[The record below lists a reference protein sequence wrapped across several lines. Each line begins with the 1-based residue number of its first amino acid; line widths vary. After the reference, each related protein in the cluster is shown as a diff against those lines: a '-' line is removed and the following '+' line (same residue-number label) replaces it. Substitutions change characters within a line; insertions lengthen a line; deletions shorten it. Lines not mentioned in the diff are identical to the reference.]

1 MGWPRFVFFLI
12 FVERMKAL
20 RIIRNIV
27 LGLVVLVLLLLVA
40 LQVVLRPKV
49 LTPIV
54 NDFAARYVDGGE
66 LRFSRVHAS
75 VIKDF
80 PFLNFTLDSCAIV
93 YPHDRFARYDSTIVE
108 KGRFPLLQAGRAV
121 PMDTLASFQ
130 KLEASLNLVNLLK
143 NTSYDIRR
151 VELDHPRIFA
161 HYYDSTAA
169 NWDILRLED
178 PEDTT
183 VAAPLPPLRLQ
194 KIRLTNRPF
203 IVFTDQKDTLLGL
216 LTMRRLT
223 LDGKIDTYK
232 IPEARLRLRAD
243 SLFLTGRLPADT
255 VSVGLDRLE
264 AEGKDRKVSLSAD
277 AKAFLSTRSAGRMRV
292 PVHLEADAAFPER
305 ADDALEVQVDRLG
318 LKVATIDLKG
328 NGDVVFHPDSTEIK
342 ADATIGKCP
351 LGKLLEEYQVNFPVL
366 KKVKTDAVLD
376 LDAHCDGVLAE
387 GRLPRINAH
396 LQIPDAYLDYE
407 GLGRRGQVSLDV
419 DANTDEDLKLDLDL
433 NRVLV
438 DIVGGHVDLK
448 GTAADVTGEDPF
460 FALSGKI
467 RARVDS
473 LTRAFTKDMGITGTG
488 TITASLNGQARLS
501 QLTMA
506 KIGNADIKG
515 NAVIRDLSIDDAK
528 DGLKAWVRKADVQL
542 ETKGNRIDNNLRR
555 GARVLALDATLDT
568 LDATYKGGTFV
579 RGKDIKVQA
588 QNSAAILRG
597 GKELTPLMGT
607 LSAANLSMRDE
618 EGTAIGLRDN
628 TETFRITPS
637 TKDFRTPKLNL
648 TSESVGVRVRSGS
661 NGVLLRNFK
670 FDITANKHQLAERTS
685 ARLNRMLDSLQRV
698 WPGTPRDSLMAKYR
712 RSHPRRTFPAWMQSD
727 FRDKDIHVNLSDAVR
742 QYYRNWDFSGN
753 VSLERA
759 RVLMPAFPLQ
769 TQVMDLRG
777 SVTNDK
783 VDLKNITVQAGESNL
798 SARGT
803 LGNLR
808 RSLLMRGTME
818 LDANVTSD
826 HLDVNE
832 LLRAYAYYSAYDPVP
847 SMERASDE
855 VIEQAMEHAELPDS
869 AASRLL
875 VVPGNLNARVS
886 VEASDV
892 LYESLEVSWAA
903 ADLEMKQRTLQIT
916 NALAA
921 TNMGEMHF
929 EGFYSSRS
937 KRDIKTGFDLNL
949 VDITAEKVIT
959 LFPAVD
965 TLVPMLRS
973 FAGDL
978 NCELAATAEMD
989 TLMQL
994 KLPSIDGVLRISG
1007 KDLSIDGDSQEFKKI
1022 AKMLV
1027 FRNKNGAYVQEMG
1040 VTGMVRDNVME
1051 IFPFVLGVD
1060 RYTLAASGLQHLD
1073 ESFSYHLSAIK
1084 SPLLVKFGVNVWG
1097 DDFDHINYGLGRA
1110 KYRRIP
1116 VPDFSRQLDTVQ
1128 NSLLASIH
1136 NIFELGVDQVI
1147 AENNA
1152 QRYIQERMEETGYTF
1167 AADTTAAPASVKDSV
1182 ALMTRRF
1189 EEASAATDKEALK
1202 EEVLEMVTEASNDT
1216 SGEAPSVI
1224 PSEADT
1230 PHSGHDPESQPAAA
1244 KKEEDDE

>member
-1 MGWPRFVFFLI
+1 
-12 FVERMKAL
+12 MKAL

-49 LTPIV
+49 LTPLV
-54 NDFAARYVDGGE
+54 NDIAQQFVDGGE
-66 LRFSRVHAS
+66 LRFSRVRAS

-93 YPHDRFARYDSTIVE
+93 YPHDRYARFDSTVVE
-108 KGRFPLLQAGRAV
+108 KGRFPLLQAGRA
-121 PMDTLASFQ
+121 PRTDTLASFR

-143 NTSYDIRR
+143 KTSYDIRR

-169 NWDILRLED
+169 NWDILRLGNPD
-178 PEDTT
+178 DT
-183 VAAPLPPLRLQ
+183 AASAPLPPVRLQ
-194 KIRLTNRPF
+194 RIRLTGRPV

-216 LTMRRLT
+216 LTMQRLS
-223 LDGKIDTYK
+223 LDGRIDTYK
-232 IPEARLRLRAD
+232 LPDARLRLRAD

-255 VSVGLDRLE
+255 VSVGLDHLE

-277 AKAFLSTRSAGRMRV
+277 AKAFLSTRSAGRMRI
-292 PVHLEADAAFPER
+292 PVHLEADAAFPKR
-305 ADDALEVQVDRLG
+305 PDDALEVQVDRLG
-318 LKVATIDLKG
+318 LQVATIDLKG
-328 NGDVVFHPDSTEIK
+328 SGNAVFHPDSTEIL
-342 ADATIGKCP
+342 ADATIKDCP
-351 LGKLLEEYQVNFPVL
+351 LGKLLDEYEVNFPVL

-407 GLGRRGQVSLDV
+407 GLRRRGQVSLDV
-419 DANTDEDLKLDLDL
+419 DAKTDEELKLDLDL

-438 DIVGGHVDLK
+438 DIVGARVDVK

-460 FALSGKI
+460 FALSGKV

-473 LTRAFTKDMGITGTG
+473 LTRAFTADKGITGTG
-488 TITASLNGQARLS
+488 SITASLNGQARLS
-501 QLTMA
+501 QLTLA
-506 KIGNADIKG
+506 QIGNADIKG
-515 NAVIRDLSIDDAK
+515 NAVIRDLSVDDRK

-579 RGKDIKVQA
+579 RGKDVRIQA

-607 LSAANLSMRDE
+607 LHAANLSMRDE
-618 EGTAIGLRDN
+618 EGTDVGLRDN

-648 TSESVGVRVRSGS
+648 TSESAGVRIRSGA

-670 FDITANKHQLAERTS
+670 FDVTANKHQLAERTS
-685 ARLNRMLDSLQRV
+685 TRLSRMLDSLQRV

-727 FRDKDIHVNLSDAVR
+727 FRGRDIHVNLSDAAR
-742 QYYRNWDFSGN
+742 QYYRNWDFSGS
-753 VSLERA
+753 VALDRA
-759 RVLMPAFPLQ
+759 RVLLPAFPLQ
-769 TQVMDLRG
+769 TEVTNVSG
-777 SVTNDK
+777 TVTNDK
-783 VDLKNITVQAGESNL
+783 IDLKRITVTAGESNV
-798 SARGT
+798 SAQGT
-803 LGNLR
+803 LSNLR
-808 RSLLMRGTME
+808 RSLLARGTME
-818 LDANVTSD
+818 LDAMVTTD
-826 HLDVNE
+826 HLDANE
-832 LLRAYAYYSAYDPVP
+832 LIRAFSYYSAYDPEP

-855 VIEQAMEHAELPDS
+855 AIERVMESAELPDS

-886 VEASDV
+886 LEASDIR
-892 LYESLEVSWAA
+892 YDSLEVSWAA
-903 ADLEMKQRTLQIT
+903 ADIEMKRRTLQVT

-929 EGFYSSRS
+929 EGFYATRS

-965 TLVPMLRS
+965 TLMPMLRS

-978 NCELAATAEMD
+978 NCELAATAEVD
-989 TLMQL
+989 TCMQL
-994 KLPSIDGVLRISG
+994 VLPSIDGVLRISG
-1007 KDLSIDGDSQEFKKI
+1007 KDLSIDGDTQEFQKI
-1022 AKMLV
+1022 AKMLM
-1027 FRNKNGAYVQEMG
+1027 FKNKNGAYVEEMG
-1040 VTGMVRDNVME
+1040 VTGMVRENVLQV
-1051 IFPFVLGVD
+1051 FPFVMGVD
-1060 RYTLAASGLQHLD
+1060 RYTLALSGNQHLD

-1097 DDFDHINYGLGRA
+1097 DDFDHVKYGLGRA
-1110 KYRRIP
+1110 RYRRIP

-1136 NIFELGVDQVI
+1136 NIFELGVDQAI
-1147 AENNA
+1147 AENTA
-1152 QRYIQERMEETGYTF
+1152 QRYIEDGMSRSGYTS
-1167 AADTTAAPASVKDSV
+1167 AADTLAAPASVTDSL
-1182 ALMTRRF
+1182 ALMSRRF
-1189 EEASAATDKEALK
+1189 EEASAVTDREALK
-1202 EEVLEMVTEASNDT
+1202 EEVLEMVAEV
-1216 SGEAPSVI
+1216 PPVI
-1224 PSEADT
+1224 SSEVEKSDAV
-1230 PHSGHDPESQPAAA
+1230 A
-1244 KKEEDDE
+1244 KKEEDE

>member
-1 MGWPRFVFFLI
+1 
-12 FVERMKAL
+12 MKAL
-20 RIIRNIV
+20 RILRNIV

-54 NDFAARYVDGGE
+54 NDFAKQYVEGGE

-93 YPHDRFARYDSTIVE
+93 YPHERYARYDSTIVE
-108 KGRFPLLQAGRAV
+108 KGRFPLLQAGRAPV
-121 PMDTLASFQ
+121 MDTLASFQ
-130 KLEASLNLVNLLK
+130 KLEASLNLVNFLK
-143 NTSYDIRR
+143 KTSYDIRR

-169 NWDILRLED
+169 NWDILRLKD
-178 PEDTT
+178 PDDTT
-183 VAAPLPPLRLQ
+183 ASAPLPPIRLQ

-216 LTMRRLT
+216 LTMRRLS
-223 LDGKIDTYK
+223 LDGRIDTYK
-232 IPEARLRLRAD
+232 LPEARLRLRAD
-243 SLFLTGRLPADT
+243 SLFLSGRLPADT

-305 ADDALEVQVDRLG
+305 ADGALEAQVDRLA
-318 LKVATIDLKG
+318 LQVATIDLKG

-342 ADATIGKCP
+342 ADATIEKCP

-376 LDAHCDGVLAE
+376 LEAHCDGVLAE

-407 GLGRRGQVSLDV
+407 GIGRRGQVSLDV
-419 DANTDEDLKLDLDL
+419 DANTDEELKLDLDL

-438 DIVGGHVDLK
+438 DIVGGHIDLK

-460 FALSGKI
+460 FAISGRI

-473 LTRAFTKDMGITGTG
+473 LTRAFTADKGITGTG

-506 KIGNADIKG
+506 KIDNADIKG
-515 NAVIRDLSIDDAK
+515 NAVIRDLSVDDAK
-528 DGLKAWVRKADVQL
+528 DGLKAWVRKADLQL

-579 RGKDIKVQA
+579 RGKDVKVQA

-648 TSESVGVRVRSGS
+648 TSESVGVRIRSGS

-670 FDITANKHQLAERTS
+670 FDVTANKHQLAERTTT
-685 ARLNRMLDSLQRV
+685 RMNRMLDSLQRV
-698 WPGTPRDSLMAKYR
+698 WPGVPRDSLFSKYR
-712 RSHPRRTFPAWMQSD
+712 QSHPRRTFPDWMQSD
-727 FRDKDIHVNLSDAVR
+727 FRNRDIHVNLSDAVR
-742 QYYRNWDFSGN
+742 QYYRNWDFSGS
-753 VSLERA
+753 VALERA
-759 RVLMPAFPLQ
+759 RLLVPAFPLQ

-777 SVTNDK
+777 TVTNDK
-783 VDLKNITVQAGESNL
+783 VDLNNITVQAGESNL

-818 LDANVTSD
+818 LDATVSSD

-832 LLRAYAYYSAYDPVP
+832 LIRAYAYYSNYDPLP

-855 VIEQAMEHAELPDS
+855 VIEQAMEQAELPPDS
-869 AASRLL
+869 TASRLL
-875 VVPGNLNARVS
+875 VLPGNLNARVS

-892 LYESLEVSWAA
+892 LYDSLEVSWAA
-903 ADLEMKQRTLQIT
+903 ADLEMKQRTLQVT
-916 NALAA
+916 NAVAA

-929 EGFYSSRS
+929 EGFYSTRS

-959 LFPAVD
+959 LFPAID
-965 TLVPMLRS
+965 TLVPMLKS

-989 TLMQL
+989 TLMRL

-1007 KDLSIDGDSQEFKKI
+1007 KELSIDGDSPEFKKI

-1027 FRNKNGAYVQEMG
+1027 FRNKNGAYVNEMA
-1040 VTGMVRDNVME
+1040 VNGMVRDNVME
-1051 IFPFVLGVD
+1051 VFPFVLDVD

-1073 ESFSYHLSAIK
+1073 ESFSYHLSSIN
-1084 SPLLVKFGVNVWG
+1084 SPILVKFGVNVWG
-1097 DDFDHINYGLGRA
+1097 DDFDHINYQLSRA
-1110 KYRRIP
+1110 RYRRVP

-1136 NIFELGVDQVI
+1136 NIFELGVDQAI

-1152 QRYIQERMEETGYTF
+1152 QRYIQHRMEETGY
-1167 AADTTAAPASVKDSV
+1167 APAVDTTAAPAAVTDSV

-1189 EEASAATDKEALK
+1189 EEASAVTDKEALK
-1202 EEVLEMVTEASNDT
+1202 EEVL
-1216 SGEAPSVI
+1216 SVI
-1224 PSEADT
+1224 LSEAEGGVEKSD
-1230 PHSGHDPESQPAAA
+1230 AVA
-1244 KKEEDDE
+1244 KKEEDE

>member
-1 MGWPRFVFFLI
+1 
-12 FVERMKAL
+12 MKAL

-54 NDFAARYVDGGE
+54 NDFAKQYVEGGE
-66 LRFSRVHAS
+66 LRFSRVRAS

-93 YPHDRFARYDSTIVE
+93 YPHERYARYDSTIVE

-130 KLEASLNLVNLLK
+130 TLEASLNLVNFLK
-143 NTSYDIRR
+143 KTSYDIRR

-169 NWDILRLED
+169 NWDILWLKD

-183 VAAPLPPLRLQ
+183 VAAPLPPIRIQ

-216 LTMRRLT
+216 LTMRRLS

-232 IPEARLRLRAD
+232 LPEARLRLRAD

-277 AKAFLSTRSAGRMRV
+277 AKAFLSMRSAGRMRV
-292 PVHLEADAAFPER
+292 PIHLEADAAFPER
-305 ADDALEVQVDRLG
+305 PDGALEAQVDRLA

-328 NGDVVFHPDSTEIK
+328 NGGVVFHPDSTEIK
-342 ADATIGKCP
+342 ADATIEKCP
-351 LGKLLEEYQVNFPVL
+351 LGELLTQYQVNFPVL
-366 KKVKTDAVLD
+366 KKIKTDAVLD

-407 GLGRRGQVSLDV
+407 GIGRRGQVSLDV
-419 DANTDEDLKLDLDL
+419 DANTDEELKLDLDL

-460 FALSGKI
+460 FAINGKI

-488 TITASLNGQARLS
+488 SITASLNGQARLS

-515 NAVIRDLSIDDAK
+515 NAVIRDLSIDDTK
-528 DGLKAWVRKADVQL
+528 DGLKAWVRKADLLL

-670 FDITANKHQLAERTS
+670 FDITANKHLTAERTS
-685 ARLNRMLDSLQRV
+685 TRMNHLLDSLQRV
-698 WPGTPRDSLMAKYR
+698 WPGVPRDSLLAKYR
-712 RSHPRRTFPAWMQSD
+712 QSRPRRSLPAWMQDD
-727 FRDKDIHVNLSDAVR
+727 FRTRDIHVNLSDAVR

-759 RVLMPAFPLQ
+759 RVLLPAFPLQ
-769 TQVMDLRG
+769 TQVTDLRG
-777 SVTNDK
+777 MVTNDK
-783 VDLKNITVQAGESNL
+783 VDLKNITIQAGESNL

-826 HLDVNE
+826 HLDANE
-832 LLRAYAYYSAYDPVP
+832 LMRAYAYYSAYDPVP

-855 VIEQAMEHAELPDS
+855 AIEQAMEQAELPPDS
-869 AASRLL
+869 TASRLL

-886 VEASDV
+886 VEASDIR
-892 LYESLEVSWAA
+892 YDSLEVSWAA

-929 EGFYSSRS
+929 EGFYATRS

-959 LFPAVD
+959 LFPAID
-965 TLVPMLRS
+965 TLVPMLKS

-989 TLMQL
+989 TLMRL

-1007 KDLSIDGDSQEFKKI
+1007 KELSIDGDSPEFKKI

-1027 FRNKNGAYVQEMG
+1027 FRNKNGALVQEMG

-1051 IFPFVLGVD
+1051 VFPFVLDVD

-1073 ESFSYHLSAIK
+1073 ESFSYHLSSIK
-1084 SPLLVKFGVNVWG
+1084 SPLLVKFGVNIWG
-1097 DDFDHINYGLGRA
+1097 DDFDHINYQLSRA
-1110 KYRRIP
+1110 RYRRIP

-1136 NIFELGVDQVI
+1136 NIFELGVDKVI

-1152 QRYIQERMEETGYTF
+1152 QRYIQDRMEETGYAP
-1167 AADTTAAPASVKDSV
+1167 AADTLAAPASVTDSV

-1189 EEASAATDKEALK
+1189 EEASAAADKEALK
-1202 EEVLEMVTEASNDT
+1202 EEVLELV
-1216 SGEAPSVI
+1216 
-1224 PSEADT
+1224 SEAET
-1230 PHSGHDPESQPAAA
+1230 PEKQAA
-1244 KKEEDDE
+1244 KKEEDE

>member
-1 MGWPRFVFFLI
+1 
-12 FVERMKAL
+12 MKAL

-27 LGLVVLVLLLLVA
+27 LVLVALALLLLVA

-54 NDFAARYVDGGE
+54 NQVAEQYVDGGE
-66 LRFSRVHAS
+66 LRFTRVRAS
-75 VIKDF
+75 VLKDF

-93 YPHDRFARYDSTIVE
+93 YPHGRYARYDSTIVE
-108 KGRFPLLQAGRAV
+108 TGRFPLLQAGRAPV
-121 PMDTLASFQ
+121 MDTLASFRTM
-130 KLEASLNLVNLLK
+130 EASLNLVNYLK
-143 NTSYDIRR
+143 KTSYDIRR

-169 NWDILRLED
+169 NWEILRLSD
-178 PEDTT
+178 PEDT
-183 VAAPLPPLRLQ
+183 VSAPLPPIRMH
-194 KIRLTNRPF
+194 KVRLTGRPY
-203 IVFTDQKDTLLGL
+203 IVYTNQQDTLLAML
-216 LTMRRLT
+216 RMKQLK
-223 LDGKIDTYK
+223 LDGKVDTYQLAD
-232 IPEARLRLRAD
+232 ARIRLSAD
-243 SLFLTGRLPADT
+243 SLFVNGRLPKDT
-255 VSVGLDRLE
+255 LALGLDHLE
-264 AEGKDRKVSLSAD
+264 AEGKDRKVSLAAD
-277 AKAFLSTRSAGRMRV
+277 AKAFLATRSSGRMRV

-305 ADDALEVQVDRLG
+305 PDGALEAQVDRLA

-328 NGDVVFHPDSTEIK
+328 SGDVVFHKDSTAIK
-342 ADATIGKCP
+342 ADATIEKCP
-351 LGKLLEEYQVNFPVL
+351 LGDLLNEYKVNFPIL
-366 KKVKTDAVLD
+366 GKVKTDAVLD

-387 GRLPRINAH
+387 GRLPKIQAR
-396 LQIPDAYLDYE
+396 LQVPDAFVDYE

-433 NRVLV
+433 HRVLL
-438 DIVGGHVDLK
+438 DIVGAKIDLK
-448 GTAADVTGEDPF
+448 GTAADVTGDDPF
-460 FALSGKI
+460 FAIDGKV

-473 LTRAFTKDMGITGTG
+473 LTKAFTADKGITGTG
-488 TITASLNGQARLS
+488 SITASLNGQARLS
-501 QLTMA
+501 QLTLA

-515 NAVIRDLSIDDAK
+515 NAVIRDLSVDDAK
-528 DGLKAWVRKADVQL
+528 DGLKAWVRKADLVL
-542 ETKGNRIDNNLRR
+542 ETKGNRIDNNMRR

-568 LDATYKGGTFV
+568 LDATYKGGTYV
-579 RGKDIKVQA
+579 RGKDIQVQA
-588 QNSAAILRG
+588 QNSAASLTG
-597 GKELTPLMGT
+597 GKELTPLMGVLT
-607 LSAANLSMRDE
+607 AANLTMRDE
-618 EGTAIGLRDN
+618 EGTAVGLRDN
-628 TETFRITPS
+628 KETFRVTPS

-648 TSESVGVRVRSGS
+648 TSESVGVRLRSGS

-670 FDITANKHQLAERTS
+670 FDVTANKHLLAESTTTRM
-685 ARLNRMLDSLQRV
+685 NRFLDSLQRV

-727 FRDKDIHVNLSDAVR
+727 FRGRDIHVNLSDAVR
-742 QYYRNWDFSGN
+742 QYYRNWDFSGS
-753 VSLERA
+753 VALERA
-759 RVLMPAFPLQ
+759 RVLLPAFPLR
-769 TQVMDLRG
+769 TQVTDLRG

-798 SARGT
+798 SASGT

-808 RSLLMRGTME
+808 RSLLMHGTME
-818 LDANVTSD
+818 LDATVTSD
-826 HLDVNE
+826 HLDANE
-832 LLRAYAYYSAYDPVP
+832 LMRAYAYYSDYDPQP
-847 SMERASDE
+847 SMEKASDE
-855 VIEQAMEHAELPDS
+855 AIELAMDTAELPDS

-886 VEASDV
+886 VEASDIR
-892 LYESLEVSWAA
+892 YDSLEVSWAA

-929 EGFYSSRS
+929 EGFYATRS

-989 TLMQL
+989 TTMQL
-994 KLPSIDGVLRISG
+994 ILPSIDGVLRISG
-1007 KDLSIDGDSQEFKKI
+1007 KDLSIDGDTPEFKKI

-1027 FRNKNGAYVQEMG
+1027 FRNKNGAYVDEMH

-1051 IFPFVLGVD
+1051 VFPFVMGVD

-1073 ESFSYHLSAIK
+1073 ESFDYHLSAIK
-1084 SPLLVKFGVNVWG
+1084 SPLLLKFGVNIWG
-1097 DDFDHINYGLGRA
+1097 DDFDKINYKIARA
-1110 KYRRIP
+1110 KYRSIP

-1136 NIFELGVDQVI
+1136 NVFELGVDQVI
-1147 AENNA
+1147 AENTG
-1152 QRYIQERMEETGYTF
+1152 QRYIQDRMTETGYTF
-1167 AADTTAAPASVKDSV
+1167 AADTTAAPASVQDSV

-1189 EEASAATDKEALK
+1189 EEAQAETDKAALK
-1202 EEVLEMVTEASNDT
+1202 EEVLEMV
-1216 SGEAPSVI
+1216 
-1224 PSEADT
+1224 ADT
-1230 PHSGHDPESQPAAA
+1230 PEAPEKGAA
-1244 KKEEDDE
+1244 KKEDE

>member
-1 MGWPRFVFFLI
+1 
-12 FVERMKAL
+12 MKAL

-49 LTPIV
+49 LTPLV
-54 NDFAARYVDGGE
+54 NDIAQQFVDGGE
-66 LRFSRVHAS
+66 LRFSRVRAS

-93 YPHDRFARYDSTIVE
+93 YPHDRYARFDSTVVE
-108 KGRFPLLQAGRAV
+108 KGRFPLLQAGRA
-121 PMDTLASFQ
+121 PRMDTLASFR

-143 NTSYDIRR
+143 KTSYDIRR

-169 NWDILRLED
+169 NWDILRLGNPD
-178 PEDTT
+178 DT
-183 VAAPLPPLRLQ
+183 AASAPLPPVRLQ
-194 KIRLTNRPF
+194 RIRLTGRPV

-216 LTMRRLT
+216 LTMQRLS
-223 LDGKIDTYK
+223 LDGRIDTYK
-232 IPEARLRLRAD
+232 LPDARLRLRAD

-255 VSVGLDRLE
+255 VSVGLDHLE

-277 AKAFLSTRSAGRMRV
+277 AKAFLSTRSAGRMRI
-292 PVHLEADAAFPER
+292 PVHLEADAAFPKR
-305 ADDALEVQVDRLG
+305 PDDALEVQVDRLG
-318 LKVATIDLKG
+318 LQVATIDLKG
-328 NGDVVFHPDSTEIK
+328 SGNAVFHPDSTEIL
-342 ADATIGKCP
+342 ADATIKDCP
-351 LGKLLEEYQVNFPVL
+351 LGKLLDEYEVNFPVL

-407 GLGRRGQVSLDV
+407 GLRRRGQVSLDV
-419 DANTDEDLKLDLDL
+419 DAKTDEELKLDLDL

-438 DIVGGHVDLK
+438 DIVGARVDVK

-460 FALSGKI
+460 FALSGKV

-473 LTRAFTKDMGITGTG
+473 LTRAFTADKGITGTG
-488 TITASLNGQARLS
+488 SITASLNGQARLS
-501 QLTMA
+501 QLTLA
-506 KIGNADIKG
+506 QIGNADIKG
-515 NAVIRDLSIDDAK
+515 NAVIRDLSVDDRK

-579 RGKDIKVQA
+579 RGKDVRIQA

-607 LSAANLSMRDE
+607 LHAANLSMRDE
-618 EGTAIGLRDN
+618 EGTDVGLRDN

-648 TSESVGVRVRSGS
+648 TSESAGVRIRSGA

-670 FDITANKHQLAERTS
+670 FDVTANKHQLAERTS
-685 ARLNRMLDSLQRV
+685 TRLSRMLDSLQRV

-727 FRDKDIHVNLSDAVR
+727 FRGRDIHVNLSDAAR
-742 QYYRNWDFSGN
+742 QYYRNWDFSGS
-753 VSLERA
+753 VALDRA
-759 RVLMPAFPLQ
+759 RVLLPAFPLQ
-769 TQVMDLRG
+769 TEVTNVSG
-777 SVTNDK
+777 TVTNDK
-783 VDLKNITVQAGESNL
+783 IDLKRITVTAGESNV
-798 SARGT
+798 SAQGT
-803 LGNLR
+803 LSNLR
-808 RSLLMRGTME
+808 RSLLARGTME
-818 LDANVTSD
+818 LDAMVTTD
-826 HLDVNE
+826 HLDANE
-832 LLRAYAYYSAYDPVP
+832 LIRAFSYYSAYDPEP

-855 VIEQAMEHAELPDS
+855 AIERVMESAELPDS

-886 VEASDV
+886 LEASDIR
-892 LYESLEVSWAA
+892 YDSLEVSWAA
-903 ADLEMKQRTLQIT
+903 ADIEMKRRTLQVT

-929 EGFYSSRS
+929 EGFYATRS

-965 TLVPMLRS
+965 TLMPMLRS

-978 NCELAATAEMD
+978 NCELAATAEVD
-989 TLMQL
+989 TCMQL
-994 KLPSIDGVLRISG
+994 VLPSIDGVLRISG
-1007 KDLSIDGDSQEFKKI
+1007 KDLSIDGDTQEFQKI
-1022 AKMLV
+1022 AKMLM
-1027 FRNKNGAYVQEMG
+1027 FKNKNGAYVEEMG
-1040 VTGMVRDNVME
+1040 VTGMVRENVLQV
-1051 IFPFVLGVD
+1051 FPFVMGVD
-1060 RYTLAASGLQHLD
+1060 RYTLALSGNQHLD

-1097 DDFDHINYGLGRA
+1097 DDFDHVKYGLGRA
-1110 KYRRIP
+1110 RYRRIP

-1136 NIFELGVDQVI
+1136 NIFELGVDQAI
-1147 AENNA
+1147 AENTA
-1152 QRYIQERMEETGYTF
+1152 QRYIEDGMSRSGYTS
-1167 AADTTAAPASVKDSV
+1167 AADTLAAPASVTDSL
-1182 ALMTRRF
+1182 ALMSRRF
-1189 EEASAATDKEALK
+1189 EEASAVTDREALK
-1202 EEVLEMVTEASNDT
+1202 EEVLEMVAEV
-1216 SGEAPSVI
+1216 PPVI
-1224 PSEADT
+1224 SSEVEKSDAV
-1230 PHSGHDPESQPAAA
+1230 A
-1244 KKEEDDE
+1244 KKEEDE